1 MDAINWGGA
10 GPGREHGPAPEE
22 ALSPSGPPHPATPLD
37 AEQVFLHYA
46 PRVYNVAR
54 KMVHSD
60 ADAEDV
66 TQEVLLRVVRN
77 LPTFRG
83 HSAFPTW
90 LHRVTI
96 NAALMHRRRQAVRHE
111 HGLAS
116 SLEAFGE
123 DGLAPASP
131 PRGPEHELLARETRQ
146 LIERAIDALPP
157 DYRRVFLLA
166 DVEGWPNADIASHL
180 GISLPATKSRLHR
193 ARLLLRD
200 TLAPHFEEV
209 SA

>member
-1 MDAINWGGA
+1 MDASNRGGA
-10 GPGREHGPAPEE
+10 GPGTEHAPAPEDFFP
-22 ALSPSGPPHPATPLD
+22 PSGPPHPPNPLD
-37 AEQVFLHYA
+37 AEQVFRHYA
-46 PRVYNVAR
+46 PRVYHVAR
-54 KMVHSD
+54 RMVHSD

-96 NAALMHRRRQAVRHE
+96 NAALMHRRRQAARHE
-111 HGLAS
+111 HALAG
-116 SLEAFGE
+116 SLDAFGE
-123 DGLAPASP
+123 EGPAPAGAP
-131 PRGPEHELLARETRQ
+131 QAPEHEVLTREARQ

-157 DYRRVFLLA
+157 DYRRVFVLA
-166 DVEGWPNADIASHL
+166 DVEGWPNAEIAAHL
-180 GISLPATKSRLHR
+180 GLSLPATKSRLHR

-200 TLAPHFEEV
+200 SLAPHFEEMV
-209 SA
+209 A